1 MQKRQL
7 VQLGLMG
14 CVAGALI
21 SCATMQN
28 YSKAVNTWHGAP
40 ERALLGEWGH
50 PTEVKRLSNG
60 HHVDVYHVAERN
72 RSHRVYWDA
81 VPFVRTSPQTSK
93 ALVMSHTPNV
103 MHNRDD
109 VFWCD
114 TSFEVNKMG
123 MIVNVTYTGNNCVAT
138 QDGVKRWA
146 Y

>member
-1 MQKRQL
+1 MQKRQM
-7 VQLGLMG
+7 VQLGLIG
-14 CVAGALI
+14 CVVGALI

-40 ERALLGEWGH
+40 EHALLGEWG
-50 PTEVKRLSNG
+50 PPYDVKHLPNG
-60 HHVDVYHVAERN
+60 NHVDIYHVTEQS

-81 VPFVRTSPQTSK
+81 VPFVRTSPQNSK

-103 MHNRDD
+103 MRNRDD

-114 TSFEVNKMG
+114 TSFEVNKMSV
-123 MIVNVTYTGNNCVAT
+123 IVNAYYVGNNCVAT
-138 QDGVKRWA
+138 QSSAKRWV